1 MEIIASSLDPQQTYK
16 LMTGIIVPRP
26 IAWITTLSEQGVI
39 NLAPFS
45 CFTFVSNKPPMVG
58 INIGRKAGVRKDT
71 GSNIHAQREF
81 VVHVA
86 DENLLEPMHLSAIE
100 HPADVS
106 EAELLGLQTEQS
118 DLVRVPRLS
127 AAPVS
132 MECVLHQV
140 IPFGE
145 TGAEFYVG
153 EVLKF
158 HIRDA
163 LYENGKIDT
172 AKLKPVCRLGGP
184 NYSKLGEI
192 VHMSPIGQTEK
203 TVIR

>member
-1 MEIIASSLDPQQTYK
+1 MEILASSLDPQQTYK
-16 LMTGIIVPRP
+16 LMTGVVVPRP
-26 IAWITTLSEQGVI
+26 IAWITTLSERGVV

-71 GSNIHAQREF
+71 GANIHALGEF
-81 VVHVA
+81 VVHVT
-86 DENLLEPMHLSAIE
+86 DEDLLEPMHLSAIE

-106 EAELLGLQTEQS
+106 EVELLGLETRPS
-118 DLVRVPRLS
+118 DLVRVPRLA

-132 MECVLHQV
+132 MECRLHQI
-140 IPFGE
+140 IPFGD

-158 HIRDA
+158 HIRDE
-163 LYENGKIDT
+163 LYENGKVDT
-172 AKLKPVCRLGGP
+172 TKLRPVCRLGGP

-192 VHMSPIGQTEK
+192 VHMRPIAQTEK
-203 TVIR
+203 TVIK

>member
-1 MEIIASSLDPQQTYK
+1 MKILASSLTPQQTYK
-16 LMTGIIVPRP
+16 LMTGVIVPRP
-26 IAWITTLSEQGVI
+26 IAWITTLTDEGVV

-71 GSNIHAQREF
+71 GANIHALGEF
-81 VVHVA
+81 VVHVV
-86 DENLLEPMHLSAIE
+86 DEDLLEPMHLSAIE

-106 EAELLGLQTEQS
+106 EAELLGLETVAS
-118 DLVRVPRLS
+118 DMVRVPRLA

-132 MECVLHQV
+132 MECVLHQI
-140 IPFGE
+140 IPFGD

-158 HIRDA
+158 HIRDE
-163 LYENGKIDT
+163 LHEDGKVET
-172 AKLKPVCRLGGP
+172 ARLKPVCRLGGP

-192 VHMSPIGQTEK
+192 VHMKPIAQTEK
-203 TVIR
+203 TVIK

>member
-1 MEIIASSLDPQQTYK
+1 MEILASSLDPQQTYK

-26 IAWITTLSEQGVI
+26 IAWITTLSEQGVV

-71 GSNIHAQREF
+71 GSNIHALGEF

-100 HPADVS
+100 HPANVS

-132 MECVLHQV
+132 MECVLRQV
-140 IPFGE
+140 IPFGD

-158 HIRDA
+158 HIRDV

-172 AKLKPVCRLGGP
+172 GKLKPVCRLGGP

-203 TVIR
+203 TLIR

>member
-1 MEIIASSLDPQQTYK
+1 MEILASTLDPQQTYK
-16 LMTGIIVPRP
+16 LMTGVIVPRP
-26 IAWITTLSEQGVI
+26 IAWITTLSEDGVV

-71 GSNIHAQREF
+71 GHNIHANGEF
-81 VVHVA
+81 VVHVT
-86 DENLLEPMHLSAIE
+86 DEALLEPMHLSAVE

-106 EAELLGLQTEQS
+106 EVEVLGLETRPS
-118 DLVRVPRLS
+118 DQVRVPRLA

-132 MECVLHQV
+132 MECALRQI
-140 IPFGE
+140 IPFGD

-153 EVLKF
+153 EVLVF
-158 HIRDA
+158 HVRDE
-163 LYENGKIDT
+163 LYENGKIET
-172 AKLKPVCRLGGP
+172 ARLKPVCRLGGP

-192 VHMSPIGQTEK
+192 VHMTPLAQTEK